1 MSQVDICAVVAQG
14 FANLKS
20 AKKEKDSIRQIQQM
34 RCFLSQIRGE
44 ILKGLYGCY
53 DNTFFDASKIYHIY
67 EDRTDIEIN
76 RITDIVN
83 ITLDFA
89 YTGIGRINVTISAL
103 GKDVTNLSGNI
114 DIRKIGGLPYQTS
127 QQWTSKSLDGKEIGL
142 LIQNFV
148 TLGEM
153 QQQSISE

>member
-1 MSQVDICAVVAQG
+1 MSQVDICSVIAQS
-14 FANLKS
+14 FSNLKS
-20 AKKEKDSIRQIQQM
+20 AKKEKDSIRQMQQM
-34 RCFLSQIRGE
+34 SCFLGQIRGE
-44 ILKGLYGCY
+44 ILKGLYGCH

-67 EDRTDIEIN
+67 EDRSEIEIS
-76 RITDIVN
+76 RLTDIVN

-89 YTGIGRINVTISAL
+89 YIGIGRINVTISAL
-103 GKDVTNLSGNI
+103 GKDVTNLPGNI

-127 QQWTSKSLDGKEIGL
+127 QQWTSNSLDGKEIGL

-153 QQQSISE
+153 QQQSIQ

>member
-1 MSQVDICAVVAQG
+1 MSQLDICAVVSQS

-20 AKKEKDSIRQIQQM
+20 AKNDRSAIRQIQQM
-34 RCFLSQIRGE
+34 QCFLGQIRGE
-44 ILKGLYGCY
+44 ILKGLYGCH

-67 EDRTDIEIN
+67 EDRSEIEIS

-89 YTGIGRINVTISAL
+89 YTGIGRVNVTISAL